1 MPQGIPRKVRVAF
14 MIQAALGS
22 LVIVL
27 GVTIAFSTVLR
38 VLVDARLR
46 AQADEYWSLIERD
59 PANPVLPE
67 TDLVHGYFLRRGAAD
82 RLPPTLRRLSAG
94 HHYLASEGRD
104 VLVEGRDVGVLVLS
118 MDLTYARR
126 TLWMMGA
133 LLMLGGIAAIH
144 LFSWFTYRTTR
155 RLVAPVSWLA
165 EEVSRWDPD
174 AADPGSLIP
183 ERIPGEV
190 GREVDQLSN
199 ALTTLSARVQAFVQ
213 RERDFTRDAS
223 HELRTPLTVIR
234 VASDMLLADDAIPQR
249 SHRSLQR
256 IHRATRD
263 MEAVI
268 DAFLI
273 LARED
278 DIAVQG
284 EDFDVHD
291 VVMEEVEKVQPLLQ
305 GKPVELRVTG
315 HTRPRL
321 DAPPRVLGVM
331 LGNLLSNACI
341 FTEEGSIEVEV
352 LDDRVLVRDTGIG
365 MSPEVLQ
372 RVYDPF
378 YRADP
383 FRSGKGMGLSIV
395 RRLGERFGWPV
406 SLESQPG
413 EGTTATI
420 RYG

>member
-1 MPQGIPRKVRVAF
+1 

-118 MDLTYARR
+118 MDLTHARR

-331 LGNLLSNACI
+331 LGCLLYTSP
-341 FTEEGSIEVEV
+341 SPR
-352 LDDRVLVRDTGIG
+352 DRG
-365 MSPEVLQ
+365 
-372 RVYDPF
+372 
-378 YRADP
+378 
-383 FRSGKGMGLSIV
+383 
-395 RRLGERFGWPV
+395 
-406 SLESQPG
+406 
-413 EGTTATI
+413 
-420 RYG
+420 